1 MLKRIML
8 IVFAVIF
15 SCGFIW
21 AQDFGFGFGF
31 ADDNDDNE
39 QDIGSFTAFA
49 PVSSGFGSS
58 LSVSIGGEVSA
69 GIVGY
74 FDEMSKAASENDAQF
89 INTRDMFMFSGKLNF
104 LANSSF
110 AKGVINLKLI
120 PALVPVSIDEA
131 YLSAFFGG
139 FEISAGLKKLA
150 WGKADQPGPLDVI
163 NMPDASKIFVEMA
176 DSQSL
181 MNVKLATPMIHASY
195 RFGMFS
201 KIEGVFLPSFEIT
214 SMAVSSLFSEAGPML
229 SLVSAPPSIRW
240 IPPQMLD
247 LLKSIQDEKLKFNKT
262 ETSGLDYAQA
272 GLRFTTSIVSAD
284 VGVQY
289 FYGRMYQPAA
299 KFHLPNIYPPSF
311 EFLYNPYHQIGLDY
325 AQVLFG
331 FNVRAEFA
339 ANITEDIK
347 GDDGHIYN
355 PSLGWSFGF
364 DRDIF
369 TGFNV
374 NFQANQS
381 IRLLNDKVGSSKD
394 PIISN
399 LFPMPELNPN
409 YDVEADKSITST
421 RLTAML
427 SYKFLR
433 DELELRAAVVWGIED
448 NDAAIMPSLIWVKD
462 DFRAALSGG
471 FFAGDSKGQLGQYKD
486 NNFLKISIT
495 YMF

>member
-1 MLKRIML
+1 MLKRNML
-8 IVFAVIF
+8 IIFAVIF
-15 SCGFIW
+15 LSGFGW

-31 ADDNDDNE
+31 ADDCDDNE
-39 QDIGSFTAFA
+39 PETGSFSAFPPA
-49 PVSSGFGSS
+49 SSGFGSS

-69 GIVGY
+69 AIVGY
-74 FDEMSKAASENDAQF
+74 FDEMSKAAKNNDAGE
-89 INTRDMFMFSGKLNF
+89 INTRDMFNFSGKLNF
-104 LANSSF
+104 LAGSSF
-110 AKGVINLKLI
+110 AQGIINLKLV

-131 YLSAFFGG
+131 YLKAFFGG

-150 WGKADQPGPLDVI
+150 WGKADQSGPLDVI
-163 NMPDASKIFVEMA
+163 NMPDASRIFVEMA

-181 MNVKLATPMIHASY
+181 MNVKLAAPMIHASY

-201 KIEGVFLPSFEIT
+201 KIEGIFMPNFEIT

-229 SLVSAPPSIRW
+229 SLVSAPPSERW
-240 IPPQMLD
+240 IPKQMGS
-247 LLKSIQDEKLKFNKT
+247 LKGMEFIPT

-272 GLRFTTSIVSAD
+272 GLRFTTSIASAD

-289 FYGRMYQPAA
+289 FYGRMFQPAT
-299 KFHLPNIYPPSF
+299 KFYFSLSSSYEPELSF
-311 EFLYNPYHQIGLDY
+311 KFLYNTYHQIGLDY

-339 ANITEDIK
+339 ANITEDLK
-347 GDDGHIYN
+347 GDKRYVYN

-369 TGFNV
+369 AGFNI

-394 PIISN
+394 PII
-399 LFPMPELNPN
+399 FGDPIPMPELNPN
-409 YDVEADKSITST
+409 YDVEADKYATST
-421 RLTAML
+421 RLTAIL

-448 NDAAIMPSLIWVKD
+448 NDAAIMPALIWARD

-471 FFAGDSKGQLGQYKD
+471 FFVGDSKGQLGQYKD
-486 NNFLKISIT
+486 NNFLKISIA